1 VVSTADLREREIINI
16 VDGRRLGFVADIEI
30 NLEKGKIEALIV
42 PGQWRFLV
50 LFGKESD
57 YIITWDQIRKIGE
70 DVILV
75 ELKNSL
81 VTHGDLD
88 REEDTV

>member
-1 VVSTADLREREIINI
+1 MVSTADLREREIINI

>member
-42 PGQWRFLV
+42 PGQGRFLG

>member
-1 VVSTADLREREIINI
+1 MVSTADLREREIINI

-42 PGQWRFLV
+42 PGQGRFLG

>member
-42 PGQWRFLV
+42 PGQGRFLG

-57 YIITWDQIRKIGE
+57 YVITWDQIRKIGE

-75 ELKNSL
+75 ELRNAV
-81 VTHGDLD
+81 VTHDD
-88 REEDTV
+88 PDHEADTV